1 MTPPAP
7 DVHPN
12 PRLSAITR
20 PTPTKERQL
29 RSHLEPLVPR
39 RIADEAFLEYEV
51 SVGER
56 LTRTVPYMPYDDI
69 MITIEEPWHL
79 TTTHRHPVALIGTLT
94 QPLKLFRQWRE
105 WFNQILADPSLLP
118 VRIWQRGMRRISWT
132 AGPPPRPGSG
142 TFTSLSGVN
151 VGLESLNL
159 RATVGICVLF
169 LNHSSR
175 LSQATHLG
183 HGIEHSSASG
193 FQV

>member
-105 WFNQILADPSLLP
+105 WFNQILADPLP
-118 VRIWQRGMRRISWT
+118 
-132 AGPPPRPGSG
+132 
-142 TFTSLSGVN
+142 L
-151 VGLESLNL
+151 
-159 RATVGICVLF
+159 
-169 LNHSSR
+169 R
-175 LSQATHLG
+175 LSSKEHLCSHLFMETKAMQLADPKQITQPAPSIWSHVMTHDQLAG
-183 HGIEHSSASG
+183 KGQVTNFLENKIEESP
-193 FQV
+193 